1 MSFRFLL
8 DTNIC
13 IYIRQKKSPE
23 ILARFRQLKSGE
35 AAISV
40 ITYGELLYGAERS
53 QQREKSLDALSEF
66 SALIPVLALPEEA
79 GATCGRIRADL
90 EQRGRTIGNNDLWI
104 AAHAKAESLILV
116 TNNDKEFRRIAGLR
130 VENWVSPK

>member
-23 ILARFRQLKSGE
+23 ILARFRQLKSGD

-40 ITYGELLYGAERS
+40 ITYGELFYGAERS
-53 QQREKSLDALSEF
+53 QQR
-66 SALIPVLALPEEA
+66 
-79 GATCGRIRADL
+79 
-90 EQRGRTIGNNDLWI
+90 
-104 AAHAKAESLILV
+104 
-116 TNNDKEFRRIAGLR
+116 
-130 VENWVSPK
+130 

>member
-23 ILARFRQLKSGE
+23 ILARFRQLRAGD

-40 ITYGELLYGAERS
+40 ITYGELLYGAA
-53 QQREKSLDALSEF
+53 Q
-66 SALIPVLALPEEA
+66 P
-79 GATCGRIRADL
+79 ADY
-90 EQRGRTIGNNDLWI
+90 LW
-104 AAHAKAESLILV
+104 E
-116 TNNDKEFRRIAGLR
+116 
-130 VENWVSPK
+130 